1 MEKFVEIKVH
11 SYTQE
16 ETKIFD
22 KMLESL
28 LINLY
33 GEANRE
39 GGVYIQDFD
48 YNWPESRVC
57 YNMAVNALLYVK
69 DMNKKIYLECSFF
82 KYISFLLETKQLFR
96 RRIVHRMKKKNHF
109 GRSAYSWCTDISN
122 AYNLE
127 PEVWFKVEEYL
138 HNE

>member
-1 MEKFVEIKVH
+1 MEQFVEIKIH

-48 YNWPESRVC
+48 YN
-57 YNMAVNALLYVK
+57 
-69 DMNKKIYLECSFF
+69 
-82 KYISFLLETKQLFR
+82 
-96 RRIVHRMKKKNHF
+96 
-109 GRSAYSWCTDISN
+109 
-122 AYNLE
+122 
-127 PEVWFKVEEYL
+127 
-138 HNE
+138 